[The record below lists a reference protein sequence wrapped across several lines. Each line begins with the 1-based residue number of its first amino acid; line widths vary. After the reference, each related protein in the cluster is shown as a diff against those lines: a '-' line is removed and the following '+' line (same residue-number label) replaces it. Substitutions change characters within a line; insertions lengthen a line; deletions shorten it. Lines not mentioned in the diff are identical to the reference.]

1 MNFFCHL
8 PWTAVQINEKTC
20 APCCM
25 YRPVNISELDTID
38 KYLESNELQQV
49 KSQLLNGQAPIQCQQ
64 CVISE
69 QNNGH
74 SFRLLHNKFHDEKT
88 QEILTTAEYKKPPT
102 ELQVLTSNTCNLLC
116 LPCSGTGSYIRGIEL
131 EKLGLTKKITIHVR
145 KNPILDEIHKFDF
158 DNITF
163 LGGEPFADKV
173 TFECLENLVKHQK
186 SKNITLN
193 LNTNGT
199 LITQEK
205 MDFLSN
211 NFKFVYI
218 KASID
223 GIGQVNNYLRYPS
236 EWQNLETRVLLAQN
250 YSNVSLLVTTALSN
264 LSLMRYYHIVEWA
277 IKNSI
282 KDLFL
287 SPVEGPKELQLGNL
301 PIDIKNNLL
310 KIYQDLK
317 KKYSGQLTGRIE
329 FVIDTCING
338 CQMVNN
344 TDFSKS
350 IPWLQRHDQL
360 RGTNLLDIFP
370 ELEPYA

>member
-1 MNFFCHL
+1 
-8 PWTAVQINEKTC
+8 
-20 APCCM
+20 M

-186 SKNITLN
+186 SKNITLD

-250 YSNVSLLVTTALSN
+250 YSNASLLVTTALSN

-329 FVIDTCING
+329 FAIDTCING

>member
-8 PWTAVQINEKTC
+8 PWTAVHINEKTC

-116 LPCSGTGSYIRGIEL
+116 LPCTGTASYIRGIEL

-186 SKNITLN
+186 SKNITLD

-199 LITQEK
+199 LITQKK

-329 FVIDTCING
+329 FAIDTCING